1 LICRRINID
10 HSKSTI
16 SVDHRVSD
24 GAEAAQFMQALAGFL
39 ENPVRM
45 LV

>member
-1 LICRRINID
+1 V
-10 HSKSTI
+10 KATI

-24 GAEAAQFMQALAGFL
+24 GAEVAQFMQKLAEFL
-39 ENPVRM
+39 ENPLRM

>member
-1 LICRRINID
+1 VKAI
-10 HSKSTI
+10 I
-16 SVDHRVSD
+16 SVDHRVND

-45 LV
+45 